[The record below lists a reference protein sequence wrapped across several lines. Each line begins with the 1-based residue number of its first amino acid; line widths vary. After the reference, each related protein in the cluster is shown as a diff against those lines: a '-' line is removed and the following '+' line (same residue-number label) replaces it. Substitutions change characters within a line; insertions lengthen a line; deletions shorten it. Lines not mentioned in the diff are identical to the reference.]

1 MSIKRLAIAGIIAA
15 ALTLTACTG
24 TGNQNP
30 TASPT
35 DTPTPTPT
43 ASNAQVPPPAS
54 EDEAITA
61 AETVLTQYFVTR
73 GEVNAA
79 GGTDT
84 APLEAWATGRALEV
98 A

>member
-35 DTPTPTPT
+35 CNT
-43 ASNAQVPPPAS
+43 ASTTS
-54 EDEAITA
+54 HTF
-61 AETVLTQYFVTR
+61 L
-73 GEVNAA
+73 
-79 GGTDT
+79 
-84 APLEAWATGRALEV
+84 LS
-98 A
+98 